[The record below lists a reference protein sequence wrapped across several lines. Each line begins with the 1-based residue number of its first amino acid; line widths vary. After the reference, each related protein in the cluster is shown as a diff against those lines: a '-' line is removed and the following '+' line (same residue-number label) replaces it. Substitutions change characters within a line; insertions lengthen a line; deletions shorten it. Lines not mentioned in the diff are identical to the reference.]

1 MYKDTV
7 TVFNRYRQAQGD
19 LWYPTILNDCNVVL
33 DKGAVIKQYGETSG
47 DNVILNVKYTDGFK
61 ADGKQYLLPKE
72 WQKTPEAGF
81 TFTAGQG
88 FDFFWVGEWKGGSP
102 VYDDNYGDM
111 SFYEYM
117 LANYDLVFAVNN
129 VSTLSVIPHFEVTGK

>member
-19 LWYPTILNDCNVVL
+19 LWYPTILHDCNLVL

-47 DNVILNVKYTDGFK
+47 DNVILNVRYADGFK
-61 ADGKQYLLPKE
+61 VDGKQYLLSKE
-72 WQKTPEAGF
+72 WQKTPDAGF
-81 TFTAGQG
+81 TFTAGQA
-88 FDFFWVGEWKGGSP
+88 FDFFWVGEWTGGSP

-117 LANYDLVFAVNN
+117 LAHYDLVFAVSN
-129 VSTLSVIPHFEVTGK
+129 VSTLSVIPHFEVTGR